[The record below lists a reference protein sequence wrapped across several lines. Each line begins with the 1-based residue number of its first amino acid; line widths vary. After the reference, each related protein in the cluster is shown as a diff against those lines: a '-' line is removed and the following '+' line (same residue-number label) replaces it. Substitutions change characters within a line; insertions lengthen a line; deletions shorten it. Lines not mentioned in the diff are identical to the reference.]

1 MLICVKVLLT
11 MLCLSVNPLSNLDV
25 ACEGGWRYN
34 SEHTNLAGLLT
45 DFAKTNDFTDAELI
59 VNPVFRKFDNAT
71 LHQTNV
77 ITIAQTEL
85 NKVMGDGIPATSFA
99 AGANPITDGLLGNI
113 NFQNSVYKHWPD
125 ARTTNGQHTW
135 WHSDICKLAFFYV
148 HSIFSKIQ
156 AGDSQ

>member
-59 VNPVFRKFDNAT
+59 ASPVFRKFDNAT

-77 ITIAQTEL
+77 IAIAQTEL

-99 AGANPITDGLLGNI
+99 AGANPIGNAI
-113 NFQNSVYKHWPD
+113 LEDYNYQGRLRPNGWPRNQ
-125 ARTTNGQHTW
+125 ANW
-135 WHSDICKLAFFYV
+135 MHSDIKNVAYFYIYDFFDKLTG
-148 HSIFSKIQ
+148 SSNQ
-156 AGDSQ
+156 